1 VAAGRASKTQAKV
14 EGINGGAADV
24 LVAGTPL
31 SKLVA
36 VNGGSSGPR
45 SKRAAILDTAVSLF
59 GETGYEATK
68 WSAIADEVGIG
79 QTALYHY
86 FESKDHCLLTIMR
99 LELAR
104 SYERFLLA
112 VAERDLVEDALAQ
125 ALATTFEV
133 SSSEIRQLRILMAH
147 GDLLPVP
154 RQSEREETERRLCL
168 ELTRQIEKAWTDL
181 LGRRLAV
188 KNDPRDARLL
198 ALAVLGLINSVW
210 RWFRPG
216 GRMALKDVSQF
227 YVDSALQIVG

>member
-1 VAAGRASKTQAKV
+1 VAAGRATTKTKA
-14 EGINGGAADV
+14 EGTGGGAADV
-24 LVAGTPL
+24 SVAGIPL
-31 SKLVA
+31 SNLVA
-36 VNGGSSGPR
+36 VNGAGPR

-68 WSAIADEVGIG
+68 WSMIADEVGIG

-104 SYERFLLA
+104 SYERFLIAAADRDSIDEA
-112 VAERDLVEDALAQ
+112 VEQ
-125 ALATTFEV
+125 ALVATFEV
-133 SSSEIRQLRILMAH
+133 SPAEIRQLRILMAH

-154 RQSEREETERRLCL
+154 RQSEREETERKLCL

-181 LGRRLAV
+181 LGRKLAV
-188 KNDPRDARLL
+188 NNDPRDTRLL
-198 ALAVLGLINSVW
+198 SLAVLGLINSVW

-216 GRMALKDVSQF
+216 GRMALKDVSRF
-227 YVDSALQIVG
+227 YVDCALQIVG